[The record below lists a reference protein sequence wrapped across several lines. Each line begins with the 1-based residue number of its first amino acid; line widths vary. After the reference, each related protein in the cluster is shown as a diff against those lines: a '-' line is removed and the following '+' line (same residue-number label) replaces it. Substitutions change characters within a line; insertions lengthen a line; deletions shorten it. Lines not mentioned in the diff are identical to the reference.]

1 MGEYASWSEA
11 HFAQRVAFTSRE
23 YDVMRL
29 LMQGMSNER
38 IARLL
43 AISRRTVRFH
53 LCNVFLKLAVENRT
67 HAVSK
72 AIQLGLVGSQGRILG
87 REHLAAAR
95 VVCAHRDF

>member
-1 MGEYASWSEA
+1 MGEYASWSETRLVPDA
-11 HFAQRVAFTSRE
+11 VFTSRE

-29 LMQGMSNER
+29 LMQGMSNAQ

-72 AIQLGLVGSQGRILG
+72 AIQLGLVGN
-87 REHLAAAR
+87 REQLAGAR
-95 VVCAHRDF
+95 A